1 MSIKNDIEMVKEELT
16 SEEKFFEKSVI
27 TERFVKKYKNV
38 IIGSVVVIVAIV
50 TMNMV
55 YDMNNESRIVSANEK
70 LSELNVNPLDGGAL
84 AQLKVLSSDLHDL
97 FIYSKAVADK
107 DIKTLEALKSSKAV
121 LIDDLATYESLQN
134 TKNVSQLNNYALK
147 QNSIYKDL
155 ANVESAIMLI
165 NEGRVEEAHEKLLLI
180 SDASSLDKVAK
191 ALLHYGVK

>member
-1 MSIKNDIEMVKEELT
+1 MSIKNDIERVREELT

-38 IIGSVVVIVAIV
+38 IIGSVVAIVAIV
-50 TMNMV
+50 AINIV
-55 YDMNNESRIVSANEK
+55 YDMNNESRIVSANET
-70 LSELNVNPLDGGAL
+70 LSELSKNPLNDGAL
-84 AQLKVLSSDLHDL
+84 SQLKVLSSDLHDL
-97 FIYSKAVADK
+97 FIYSKAVVDK
-107 DIKTLEALKSSKAV
+107 DVKTLETLKSSEAV

-134 TKNVSQLNNYALK
+134 TKDVSQLNNYALK
-147 QNSIYKDL
+147 QDSIYKDL

-165 NEGRVEEAHEKLLLI
+165 NEGKTDEAHEKLILI